1 VERWREAGCSVLT
14 ACRLVGVS
22 RSGSDVARQAR
33 PAPAPT
39 PDPTEAALRAR
50 IRSITEAHFFWGYR
64 QVWAWL
70 RDREGIRVNKQRGS
84 RLMKAAG
91 LTVKPGRHGATR
103 TPQPKPTAT
112 RPRQSWGIDMTKFLI
127 PTLGWA
133 DVVIVLDWDP
143 KKIVG
148 WNLSLRSRRQEWEAA
163 LAMGVP
169 AEFPQGGRGAGVKL
183 GSDHGSQPTA
193 SGFMAALSPVGIE
206 PVVTRDDHPQGK
218 AEPDRLRRTIKDKR
232 RWLQEVRPLEAA
244 RAAIAQWIT
253 VDDTQRDAHAALE
266 DRSPVE
272 FEAALREQEAAHAA
286 AEDDSRSAP
295 DNVS

>member
-1 VERWREAGCSVLT
+1 VLT

-22 RSGSDVARQAR
+22 RSGSDAARQAR

-39 PDPTEAALRAR
+39 PDPAEAALRAR

-64 QVWAWL
+64 RVWAWL
-70 RDREGIRVNKQRGS
+70 RYREALPVKKKRVS
-84 RLMKAAG
+84 RLMREAG
-91 LTVKPGRHGATR
+91 LTVKRVSHAATR
-103 TPQPKPTAT
+103 TPKAKPQAT
-112 RPRQSWGIDMTKFLI
+112 RPRQYWGIDMTKFLI
-127 PTLGWA
+127 PALGWA
-133 DVVIVLDWDP
+133 YLVVVLDWYT

-148 WNLSLRSRRQEWEAA
+148 WNLSRRSRRQEWEAA

-169 AEFPQGGRGAGVKL
+169 AEFPQGVRGAGVKL

-218 AEPDRLRRTIKDKR
+218 AEPDRLRRTIQDER
-232 RWLQEVRPLEAA
+232 RWLQECRPLEAA
-244 RAAIAQWIT
+244 REAIAQWIT
-253 VDDTQRDAHAALE
+253 VDDTQRDGHAALG

-272 FEAALREQEAAHAA
+272 FDAALRAQEAASAA